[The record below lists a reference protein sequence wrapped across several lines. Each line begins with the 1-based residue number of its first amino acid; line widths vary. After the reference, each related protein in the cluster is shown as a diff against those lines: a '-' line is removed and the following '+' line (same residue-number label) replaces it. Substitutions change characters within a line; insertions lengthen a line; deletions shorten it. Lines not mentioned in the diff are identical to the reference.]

1 MGVSTGAKRLRR
13 WIEMRVIREINSSGG
28 VHGTETD
35 RGNFIQ
41 DINLDRQ
48 PMEWSEY
55 WCGMN
60 IHRYTNYKYKTIT

>member
-35 RGNFIQ
+35 RGNFVQ
-41 DINLDRQ
+41 DINLDNQ
-48 PMEWSEY
+48 WS
-55 WCGMN
+55 
-60 IHRYTNYKYKTIT
+60 